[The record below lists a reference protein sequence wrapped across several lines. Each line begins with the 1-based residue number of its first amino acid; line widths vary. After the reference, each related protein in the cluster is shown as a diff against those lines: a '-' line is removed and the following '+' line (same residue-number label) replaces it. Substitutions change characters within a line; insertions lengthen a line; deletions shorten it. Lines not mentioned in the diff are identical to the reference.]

1 MPYYDFWREK
11 QITALGR
18 RWSRQAAEYTLRLA
32 LRHAAPLNRVVEIGP
47 GRGALANVCRTW
59 GIRYVGVDANIGLL
73 EHLEAGSSVC
83 SFVPPIPLSSAIC
96 DAVIANHVLEHAVNL
111 PQAQLL
117 IAEMCRVV
125 RPGGIVV
132 VTSPDVLWEGMEFWD
147 CDYSHNFVTTARRLH
162 QLFRDQDLEVAHL
175 VYVHNHI
182 EGVAGA
188 IVGRIIRL
196 VPYHVPG
203 STPLSPLYI
212 ERLYKLRMTF
222 ARSVVIIGRRTHHA

>member
-11 QITALGR
+11 QVTALGR
-18 RWSRQAAEYTLRLA
+18 RWGRQAAEYTLHLA

-47 GRGALANVCRTW
+47 GRGALADVCRAQ

-73 EHLEAGSSVC
+73 EHLESGGSVC

-96 DAVIANHVLEHAVNL
+96 DAVIANHVLEHAVGL
-111 PQAQLL
+111 PQAQTL
-117 IAEMCRVV
+117 IAEMRRVV

-132 VTSPDVLWEGMEFWD
+132 VTSPDVLWEGVEFWD

-175 VYVHNHI
+175 GYVHNHI

-188 IVGRIIRL
+188 IVGQIVRL
-196 VPYHVPG
+196 APYRAPG
-203 STPLSPLYI
+203 STPLSPLYV
-212 ERLYKLRMTF
+212 EQLYKLRMTF
-222 ARSVVIIGRRTHHA
+222 ARSVVIVGRHPQR